1 MKKITLFSVATVA
14 LFIFLFPTQASAQS
28 EDFLNIFKKIQ
39 AQETAVQNGV
49 ETVLL
54 PNEMLKIVMPK
65 QAGRTQSV
73 INRTHTFY
81 QIKINRHR
89 SNYARERLSELAT
102 LSHYDRAYTLYV
114 KSSADNINYEI
125 YQSVKNHKNNKKK
138 EYLIRI
144 DNQPFVSFF
153 NIVGYITPIEVLNLI
168 LQKSPD
174 PEAKTDSLDLTML

>member
-39 AQETAVQNGV
+39 AQETAIQNGV

-65 QAGRTQSV
+65 QAGKTQSV

-89 SNYARERLSELAT
+89 SNYAKERLSELAT

-114 KSSADNINYEI
+114 KSSTDNINYEI
-125 YQSVKNHKNNKKK
+125 YQSVKNQKNNKKK

-153 NIVGYITPIEVLNLI
+153 NIVGYITPVEVLNLI